1 MQRHKAFAPIAA
13 LVVLVV
19 LVVLAMLIAQC
30 DIRHAT
36 HNSDPSNILKELL
49 P

>member
-1 MQRHKAFAPIAA
+1 MQIHKGFPPIAA
-13 LVVLVV
+13 LIV

-30 DIRHAT
+30 DVRYAT
-36 HNSDPSNILKELL
+36 RTPDQTNILKELL

>member
-1 MQRHKAFAPIAA
+1 MQRHKGFAPIAA
-13 LVVLVV
+13 LIV

-30 DIRHAT
+30 DVRYAT
-36 HNSDPSNILKELL
+36 ATPVHPTGTT